1 MLVWVL
7 LKDRKR
13 KTNNQVEIS
22 EKEDTPSE
30 CDSIGNPSDQDTGR
44 GQGLN
49 GGKKKKKQN
58 LTRGQCRCSVQFGRS
73 AVSNSLQPHG
83 PQHRVLATGSSG
95 KFLEFYFKQVYQ
107 FSSVTQ
113 SSLTLSDPMDQSL

>member
-7 LKDRKR
+7 LKDGKR

-49 GGKKKKKQN
+49 GGKKQKQKKN
-58 LTRGQCRCSVQFGRS
+58 FTRCSVQFGRS
-73 AVSNSLQPHG
+73 AVSDSLRPHG

-113 SSLTLSDPMDQSL
+113 SSLTLSDPMDQIM

>member
-7 LKDRKR
+7 LKDGKR

-22 EKEDTPSE
+22 EKEHTPSE

-49 GGKKKKKQN
+49 GGKKKKKKKN
-58 LTRGQCRCSVQFGRS
+58 SRGASAGVQF
-73 AVSNSLQPHG
+73 SLVAQLCP
-83 PQHRVLATGSSG
+83 
-95 KFLEFYFKQVYQ
+95 
-107 FSSVTQ
+107 
-113 SSLTLSDPMDQSL
+113 TLCNPMDHITES

>member
-7 LKDRKR
+7 LKDGKR

-22 EKEDTPSE
+22 EKEHTPSE

-49 GGKKKKKQN
+49 GGKKKKKN
-58 LTRGQCRCSVQFGRS
+58 KKTHEAPVQ
-73 AVSNSLQPHG
+73 V
-83 PQHRVLATGSSG
+83 
-95 KFLEFYFKQVYQ
+95 
-107 FSSVTQ
+107 FSSVW
-113 SSLTLSDPMDQSL
+113 SLSCVRLFATPWTTSQSLSHWIIREVS